1 MIKHFDFPF
10 CLHTKSPTKT
20 YVGKYFSKEVLI
32 GTFDKTMEYEKEKWE
47 YVEKNVCAC
56 TLKNYVSQL
65 GKL

>member
-20 YVGKYFSKEVLI
+20 YVGKYFSKEALI

-47 YVEKNVCAC
+47 Y
-56 TLKNYVSQL
+56 T
-65 GKL
+65 